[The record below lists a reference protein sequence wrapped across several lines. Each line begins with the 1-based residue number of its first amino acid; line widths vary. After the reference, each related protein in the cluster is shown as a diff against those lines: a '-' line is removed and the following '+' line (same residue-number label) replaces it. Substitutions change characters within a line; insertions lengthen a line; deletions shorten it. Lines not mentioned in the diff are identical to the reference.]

1 MTADEWLA
9 RAIVRMIISDNVLN
23 RKEWKSLKSSIERLG
38 IKVDMDEIDSL
49 LDRQDALSPE
59 EFRLEPFTNIPLE
72 SKMKMLMNLVKVAA
86 IDREVVKQEKE
97 FFRKAT
103 ALLGLNN
110 QIANELLDWAD
121 SLVNLNQK
129 EEALLEFAKTYQN
142 R

>member
-9 RAIVRMIISDNVLN
+9 RAIVRMIISDKVLN

-38 IKVDMDEIDSL
+38 IKVDIDEIYGL
-49 LDRQDALSPE
+49 LNREGPINLE

-72 SKMKMLMNLVKVAA
+72 SKMKMLMNLVRVAA
-86 IDREVVKQEKE
+86 IDREVVEQEEE

-110 QIANELLDWAD
+110 QIANKLLEWAH
-121 SLVNLNQK
+121 SLVDLNQK
-129 EEALLEFAKTYQN
+129 EEALFEFAKTYQN